1 MEETNLGKKKLLDY
15 FKENTKYIVSIFFLI
30 IFLGAIFVCFEYD
43 KKNTQKKVS
52 EDFIEAKI
60 LISQNKKD
68 ESKVILKKIIEK
80 KDKVYS
86 PLSLFLLI
94 DQNIE
99 TNQNIITKYFDI
111 LLSINNIEKED
122 KNLIKL
128 KKAIYISEKS
138 EENQILELLNSIVNS
153 DSVWKIET
161 LNFLGDYFFS
171 IKQYQ
176 KAEQYYLMLLSIN
189 DANINKNEIN
199 RKLKLIKK

>member
-30 IFLGAIFVCFEYD
+30 IFLGAIFVWFEYD

>member
-30 IFLGAIFVCFEYD
+30 IFLGAIFVWFEYD

-189 DANINKNEIN
+189 DVNINKNEIN